1 MFVFIKYSKTH
12 IECRKLKNEVLC
24 LINEPILEVELILI
38 FHNKSLII
46 EYDIIYEINLISFFN
61 IGIVILIIVVL
72 IIQILI

>member
-46 EYDIIYEINLISFFN
+46 EYDIYEINLISFFN
-61 IGIVILIIVVL
+61 IGLVILIIVVL

>member
-24 LINEPILEVELILI
+24 LINEPILEVEVILI

-46 EYDIIYEINLISFFN
+46 
-61 IGIVILIIVVL
+61 V
-72 IIQILI
+72 